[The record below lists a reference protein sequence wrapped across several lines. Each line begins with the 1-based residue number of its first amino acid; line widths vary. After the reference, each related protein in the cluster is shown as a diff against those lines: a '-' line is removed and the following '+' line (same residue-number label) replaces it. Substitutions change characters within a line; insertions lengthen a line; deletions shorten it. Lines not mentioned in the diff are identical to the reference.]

1 MPNQEP
7 EIIDT
12 SEQEDEDLSAPLRYS
27 ISSYG
32 ADYPIDS
39 LVQRM
44 NSNDIYIPEF
54 QRSFVWTWPQASRFI
69 ESLLLGLPVPGIF
82 LFRET
87 STQRLVVI
95 DGHQRLHSLRSFY
108 NGIIRNSMFRLKGV
122 DEQFQGLT
130 YKDLGGDDRR
140 ILDNSI
146 LHATIFQQDEPTGD
160 KSSIYKVFERL
171 NTGGTPL
178 SDQELRACLCIGP
191 FDRLLKELNQDPNWR
206 GIYGRVS
213 DRGRDQE
220 LILRFFAL
228 KENWEKYYR
237 PLKQFLNDYMDSNSN
252 ASDEWISRH
261 REMFCDTIQV
271 ASKHLTKESFR
282 RTRSLNV
289 AVTDA
294 MLVGLS
300 FRLDHGPISAPEG
313 LRSIAV
319 KLRDSESFLEVTDQR
334 TAEPASIHSRIQQAI
349 NAFSEVP

>member
-1 MPNQEP
+1 MP
-7 EIIDT
+7 D
-12 SEQEDEDLSAPLRYS
+12 
-27 ISSYG
+27 
-32 ADYPIDS
+32 
-39 LVQRM
+39 
-44 NSNDIYIPEF
+44 F
-54 QRSFVWTWPQASRFI
+54 QRRFVWTCSQASRFI

-82 LFRET
+82 LFKEI
-87 STQRLVVI
+87 STQRLVVV
-95 DGHQRLHSLRSFY
+95 DGHQRLNSLRSFY
-108 NGIIRNSMFRLKGV
+108 GGTFRERKFRLKGV

-130 YKDLGGDDRR
+130 YENLGSEDRR

-160 KSSIYKVFERL
+160 KSSIHKVFERL

-178 SDQELRACLCIGP
+178 SPQEIRACVYSGS
-191 FDRLLKELNQDPNWR
+191 FDSLLKQLNKDPNWR

-213 DRGRDQE
+213 DRAKDEE
-220 LILRFFAL
+220 LILRFFVL

-237 PLKQFLNDYMDSNSN
+237 PLKQFLNDYMGSNSN

-261 REMFCDTIQV
+261 KEMFCDTVQV
-271 ASKHLTKESFR
+271 ALKHLTKESFR

-319 KLRDSESFLEVTDQR
+319 KLRDSESFLESTDQR
-334 TAEPASIHSRIQQAI
+334 TTEPSSIHSRIQQAI
-349 NAFSEVP
+349 NAFSEIP

>member
-1 MPNQEP
+1 MPSQEP
-7 EIIDT
+7 EVVDL

-44 NSNDIYIPEF
+44 NNDDIYVPEF
-54 QRSFVWTWPQASRFI
+54 QRGFVWKQSQASRFI

-82 LFRET
+82 LFKET
-87 STQRLVVI
+87 STQRLVVV

-108 NGIIRNSMFRLKGV
+108 DGKIRNSMFRLKGV
-122 DEQFQGLT
+122 DKQFQGLT
-130 YKDLGGDDRR
+130 YKDLGSDDRR

-146 LHATIFQQDEPTGD
+146 LHATIFQQEDPAGA

-178 SDQELRACLCIGP
+178 SDQELRSSLCFGP

-206 GIYGRVS
+206 GIYGKVS
-213 DRGRDQE
+213 DRARDQE

-228 KENWEKYYR
+228 KEGRGRYYR
-237 PLKQFLNDYMDSNSN
+237 SLKQFLNDYMDRNSYADN
-252 ASDEWISRH
+252 EWIDKH
-261 REMFCDTIQV
+261 REMFRDTVQI
-271 ASKHLTKESFR
+271 ALKYLTKESFR
-282 RTRSLNV
+282 RARSLNA

-300 FRLDHGPISAPEG
+300 FRLDHGPISAPER
-313 LRSIAV
+313 LREIAV
-319 KLRDSESFLEVTDQR
+319 NLRDSEAFLEVTDQR
-334 TAEPASIHSRIQQAI
+334 TTTPTSINSRIQQAT